1 MITTN
6 NFFGIDEG
14 EKFEDVYEGRVI
26 KLTKDAKKWL
36 PIEGSRVS
44 VTMKRNKRKEKFMA
58 TVSVVR
64 SASLL
69 KKTLGSS

>member
-1 MITTN
+1 M
-6 NFFGIDEG
+6 
-14 EKFEDVYEGRVI
+14 YEGRVI

-69 KKTLGSS
+69 KKKPLAAQKSPDLLSLRWQ